1 MNAKISL
8 TPWIFE
14 LLLVWTKENQ
24 LIFQD
29 RKSHQNCS
37 VKTLFGKITHNL
49 QENSYI
55 WVILLFSLVFSSE
68 FCGIFQNIFSI
79 LQNNCE
85 QLLLSRYF
93 FSKCLPWISAFFWSI
108 QLSILLSL
116 EFRSRNPFYATS
128 LFLYPLKTSANLWF
142 SEFTEGI
149 EGDQWHEMG

>member
-1 MNAKISL
+1 MFFLKQKMNAKISL

-55 WVILLFSLVFSSE
+55 WVILLFSQVFSSE

-93 FSKCLPWISAFFWSI
+93 FSKCLPWISAFFEAFNYLYYLVLNFVVVTHFMLLVSFYIPWKHQQTSGF
-108 QLSILLSL
+108 LSL
-116 EFRSRNPFYATS
+116 QRV
-128 LFLYPLKTSANLWF
+128 
-142 SEFTEGI
+142 
-149 EGDQWHEMG
+149 